1 MSEKL
6 KEELLN
12 ILKEEKELYQE
23 LFEIAERKN
32 EALVNNDTEKLLE
45 TVENDREV
53 IAEIEK
59 KEKLRSDKINEIKA
73 EFKLELAKDS
83 YSNLIKELPADWGEE
98 LNPIR
103 EELIELTDKF
113 HSLNEQN
120 QKLLEQA
127 LELNQISFETIM
139 QNIKEQDTT
148 YSKQDVKKK
157 EQPRIINKQG

>member
-103 EELIELTDKF
+103 EELIELTDEF

>member
-6 KEELLN
+6 KEDLLK

-23 LFEIAERKN
+23 LFEIAEEKN
-32 EALVNNDTEKLLE
+32 EALVNNDTDQLLE

-53 IAEIEK
+53 IADIETK
-59 KEKLRSDKINEIKA
+59 DKERNDKINEIKT
-73 EFKLELAKDS
+73 EFELELEKDS
-83 YSNLIKELPADWGEE
+83 YSNLIKELPKNWGAD

-127 LELNQISFETIM
+127 LELNQISFDTIVES
-139 QNIKEQDTT
+139 IKEQDTT
-148 YSKQDVKKK
+148 YSKDAKVKK